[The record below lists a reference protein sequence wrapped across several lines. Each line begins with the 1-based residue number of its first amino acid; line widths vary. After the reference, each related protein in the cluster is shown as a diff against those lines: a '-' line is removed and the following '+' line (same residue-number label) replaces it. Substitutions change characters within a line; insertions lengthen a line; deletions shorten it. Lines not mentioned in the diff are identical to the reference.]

1 MKRNKIFALTMTMIL
16 GYSVMLSG
24 CGNSEEVIP
33 ESETRMNPTIIK
45 MSDVNEDIQMVR
57 SDGMVQNQLT
67 GEWVNPE
74 QNDKKPVAIMINNI
88 GEAMPQ
94 SGIGNADVIY
104 EMVVEGGITRLEAVY
119 TDYSGL
125 TKIGPVRSA
134 RQYYVR
140 NAEQLDAFFV
150 YCGTSILADSEIA
163 RGLVSNLDAM
173 GAVGNYMTYRDNSRV
188 APHNLYTSE
197 EGINAAIEYTGDDQN
212 HRDNFSPMFLFNTQ
226 NMDIENGSPANKIT
240 TAYSAYRVPWF
251 EYNSE
256 DKLYYR
262 FQYGDKQIDD
272 QTGEQLRFQN
282 VLILFATTYSTDGY
296 LMEVENIGN
305 GAGGFY
311 ATNGSY
317 IPITW
322 TEEEGTIHYYT
333 EDGKR
338 LKMNPGKTWIT
349 YFDINNQEGV
359 TFE

>member
-1 MKRNKIFALTMTMIL
+1 MKRRKLAAMTMGTIL
-16 GYSVMLSG
+16 GLSLILSG
-24 CGNSEEVIP
+24 CGSDTEPITEP
-33 ESETRMNPTIIK
+33 ESRMNPTMIK
-45 MSDVNEDIQMVR
+45 MVEVDEDMTMVR
-57 SDGMVQNQLT
+57 SDGKVQSNVN
-67 GEWVNPE
+67 GEWVDPE
-74 QNDKKPVAIMINNI
+74 VNERKPVAIMINNI

-104 EMVVEGGITRLEAVY
+104 EMIVEGGITRLEAVF

-150 YCGTSILADSEIA
+150 HCGTSILADTELA
-163 RGLVSNLDAM
+163 RGKVVNLDAM

-197 EGINAAIEYTGDDQN
+197 EGLNDALDYIDADLN
-212 HRDNFSPMFLFNTQ
+212 HRDGFSPMFIFNT
-226 NMDIENGSPANKIT
+226 ENQDLEGGQTANKIT
-240 TAYSAYRVPWF
+240 TAYSNYRAPYF

-256 DKLYYR
+256 DKQYYR

-272 QTGEQLRFQN
+272 QTGEQLKFQN

-296 LMEVENIGN
+296 LMEVENVG
-305 GAGGFY
+305 GGVGGFY

-317 IPITW
+317 IPIKW
-322 TEEEGTIHYYT
+322 VEEEGTIHYYT

-338 LKMNPGKTWIT
+338 LKMNPGKTWIS
-349 YFDINNQEGV
+349 YFDIANQEGV

>member
-1 MKRNKIFALTMTMIL
+1 MKRRKLAAMTMGTIL
-16 GYSVMLSG
+16 GLSLILGG
-24 CGNSEEVIP
+24 CSSSADTVVEP
-33 ESETRMNPTIIK
+33 ETKMNPTITK
-45 MSDVNEDIQMVR
+45 MVDVNEDMQMVR
-57 SDGMVQNQLT
+57 SDGKVQNNMN
-67 GEWVNPE
+67 GEWVDPE
-74 QNDKKPVAIMINNI
+74 VNERKPIAIMINNI

-94 SGIGNADVIY
+94 SGIGQADVIY
-104 EMVVEGGITRLEAVY
+104 EMIVEGGITRLEAVF

-150 YCGTSILADSEIA
+150 HCGTSTLADNELA
-163 RGLVSNLDAM
+163 RGKVINLDAM
-173 GAVGNYMTYRDNSRV
+173 GAVGNYMTYRDSSRV

-197 EGINAAIEYTGDDQN
+197 EGLNDALDYTGYDVN
-212 HRDNFSPMFLFNTQ
+212 HREGFSPMFMFNS
-226 NMDIENGSPANKIT
+226 ENQDLDNGKTANKIT
-240 TAYSAYRVPWF
+240 TAYSNYRVPYF

-256 DKLYYR
+256 DKQYYR

-272 QTGEQLRFQN
+272 QTGEQLKFQN
-282 VLILFATTYSTDGY
+282 VLILFATTYSVDGY
-296 LMEVENIGN
+296 LMEVENVGS
-305 GAGGFY
+305 GAGGYY

-322 TEEEGTIHYYT
+322 KEEEGTIHYYT

-349 YFDINNQEGV
+349 YFDIANQEGV